1 MLETQVEV
9 DDMLE
14 GPVHRLLHGG
24 RSGQAAYLR
33 EEVVV
38 DVNEPLG
45 HERKYI
51 SSSSSWIYEAVAVL
65 LALGCLLLHE
75 DPASWRLDEYTFRSA
90 SDIVTVA
97 ESVWSLGAVTPAL
110 EGSFVWT
117 AIE

>member
-24 RSGQAAYLR
+24 RSRQAADLG

-51 SSSSSWIYEAVAVL
+51 
-65 LALGCLLLHE
+65 
-75 DPASWRLDEYTFRSA
+75 
-90 SDIVTVA
+90 
-97 ESVWSLGAVTPAL
+97 
-110 EGSFVWT
+110 
-117 AIE
+117 